1 MTLAQSLYETRPWS
15 LDDLFPAIDSV
26 KVEVAFEQ
34 LEAAVASF
42 ETHREKLNGDMSSAE
57 LLAIVTDMEKN
68 TRLAYR
74 LFGFAHLNYAAD
86 TQDQQAQSFIAR
98 MQQFITELQ
107 NRTLFFSF
115 WWKELDEENAER
127 FMAAAGDVR
136 YWLEEMRNF
145 KPHTL
150 SEAEE
155 KIVNL
160 KDVTGSSA
168 LQTLYSTITNRY
180 TFKFE
185 VDGETQEMTRDEL
198 MNYAFSSDPDERE
211 RAYNAIFEVF
221 SEDAPVLGQI
231 YQALVRDWRNEN
243 MGMRGF
249 SSPISV
255 RNLANDLPDEV
266 VDTLLDVS
274 VENTQMFHRFFRLKA
289 KTLGMDKL
297 RRFDLYAPIA
307 ESEKTFE
314 FDEAVQL
321 VLDSFTKY
329 DPVFAQKSQDV
340 LEADHLDSEMRKG
353 KMTGAFCLDLDPKQV
368 PWVLMNFKGIA
379 RDVATL
385 AHELGHAIHAL
396 LASEH
401 SILTYH
407 ASLPLAET
415 ASTFAEMLLID
426 ALLEQEPDETVR
438 RELLFR
444 QMDDAYATI
453 MRQIFFAL
461 FERDAH
467 KLVSE
472 GASVDQLSEA
482 YFKTLEAQFGDAV
495 DVHERFKHEW
505 VAIPHIFSTPFYVYA
520 YAFGQLLVFSLYRQ
534 YQQEGDAFK
543 PRLLRILSS
552 GGSAPPV
559 EILKEA
565 GIDISSPAFWQ
576 GGFDIIKDMLDELE
590 KLGEG

>member
-1 MTLAQSLYETRPWS
+1 MTLTQAPYETRPWN
-15 LDDLFPAIDSV
+15 LEDLFPAIDSV

-34 LEAAVASF
+34 LEHAVEAF
-42 ETHREKLNGDMSSAE
+42 EKHREALTDDISPETLM
-57 LLAIVTDMEKN
+57 AIVAEMEQN

-74 LFGFAHLNYAAD
+74 LFGFAHLSYAGN
-86 TQDQQAQSFIAR
+86 TQDQEAQTFIAR

-107 NRTLFFSF
+107 NRTLFFSL
-115 WWKELDEENAER
+115 WWKELDAANAER
-127 FMAAAGDVR
+127 LMEASGNVR

-155 KIVNL
+155 KIINL

-168 LQTLYSTITNRY
+168 LETLYSTITNRY

-185 VDGETQEMTRDEL
+185 VDGEIQEMTRDQL
-198 MNYAFSSDPDERE
+198 MNYAFSSDPDERLRTYE
-211 RAYNAIFEVF
+211 AIFEVF
-221 SEDAPVLGQI
+221 GHDAPVLGQI

-243 MGMRGF
+243 ITMRSF
-249 SSPISV
+249 DSPMSV

-274 VENTQMFHRFFRLKA
+274 VENTPMFQRFFRLKA
-289 KTLGMDKL
+289 KVLGMEKL
-297 RRFDLYAPIA
+297 SRFDIYAPIA
-307 ESEKTFE
+307 ASEKTYE
-314 FDEAVQL
+314 FDEAVRL
-321 VLDSFTKY
+321 VFDAFTKY
-329 DPVFAQKSQDV
+329 DPVFAEKARQV
-340 LEADHLDSEMRKG
+340 LDADQLDSEMRKG
-353 KMTGAFCLDLDPKQV
+353 KLTGAFCLDLHPKDV
-368 PWVLMNFKGIA
+368 PWVLMNFKGIP

-396 LASEH
+396 LAADH
-401 SILTYH
+401 SILTYT

-415 ASTFAEMLLID
+415 ASTFGEMLLID
-426 ALLEQEPDETVR
+426 AMLEQEPDEAVR

-461 FERDAH
+461 FEREAH
-467 KLVSE
+467 KLVGE

-482 YFKTLEAQFGDAV
+482 YLKNLEAQFGDAV
-495 DVHERFKHEW
+495 DVDERFRHEW
-505 VAIPHIFSTPFYVYA
+505 VAIPHIYSTPFYVYA

-534 YQQEGDAFK
+534 YQQEGEAFK
-543 PRLLRILSS
+543 PRLLRILAA

-559 EILKEA
+559 EVLKEA

-576 GGFDIIKDMLDELE
+576 GGFDIIAEMLNELE
-590 KLGEG
+590 RLAEA